1 MHYQKG
7 GLPEVGPDVK
17 ADGTVGGG
25 CEKRDRSYACQCFT
39 TASVES
45 MMVPSISKRKPSN
58 VTRSGG
64 AVKDALVSVVEPIVP
79 NTVMVLLICSGRCGV
94 VERVVWTR
102 EMDETELRWQKSE
115 SDVIEVELRLW
126 SRSVSN

>member
-1 MHYQKG
+1 M
-7 GLPEVGPDVK
+7 PEVGPDVE
-17 ADGTVGGG
+17 AGGTVGGG

-45 MMVPSISKRKPSN
+45 IMVPSISKRNPSN
-58 VTRSGG
+58 FTRSGG

-94 VERVVWTR
+94 VERVFWTGKNK
-102 EMDETELRWQKSE
+102 ETELRWQKSE
-115 SDVIEVELRLW
+115 SSIIAVELRLL